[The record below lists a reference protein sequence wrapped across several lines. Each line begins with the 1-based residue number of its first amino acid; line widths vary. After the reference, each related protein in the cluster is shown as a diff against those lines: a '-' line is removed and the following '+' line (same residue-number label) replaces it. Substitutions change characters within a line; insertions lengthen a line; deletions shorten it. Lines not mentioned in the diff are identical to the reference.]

1 MPRVPTTHT
10 HRAAL
15 ANVVRHRKGKRS
27 NAEHAEKGKERG
39 KHGRR
44 TLLFPRLSN
53 LFFRVFRVLLL
64 IFWVLSFALKGSR
77 DVGSVCG
84 GVKAGSSV

>member
-1 MPRVPTTHT
+1 LRRPTQE
-10 HRAAL
+10 
-15 ANVVRHRKGKRS
+15 KKKRN

-44 TLLFPRLSN
+44 TLLLFPRLSN

-64 IFWVLSFALKGSR
+64 VFRVLVLTFALKGSP
-77 DVGSVCG
+77 DVGSRLW
-84 GVKAGSSV
+84 GSKSGQ